1 MAMTMRSPK
10 SWRLWPTVAAVLAS
24 PAAIGGRPHT
34 TDTASVT
41 LQESVWE
48 RVYSDEQAKRGEQL
62 YKTSCSYCHRDD
74 LSGGFFDDGT
84 GRAPALA
91 GARAFNSS
99 FAERWN
105 DASLAEV
112 LATIA
117 STMPQN
123 RPASLNLQA
132 YVDILTYLLSK
143 NGIPS
148 GPRELSTDLE
158 TLQQIVVTPK
168 P

>member
-1 MAMTMRSPK
+1 LRLGKGDEAAIASSGEQAAGNRRRNLSPK
-10 SWRLWPTVAAVLAS
+10 AR
-24 PAAIGGRPHT
+24 
-34 TDTASVT
+34 
-41 LQESVWE
+41 
-48 RVYSDEQAKRGEQL
+48 RGEQL

-91 GARAFNSS
+91 GERVFNSS
-99 FAERWN
+99 FVERWN
-105 DASLAEV
+105 DASLGEV

-123 RPASLNLQA
+123 RPASLNLQT
-132 YVDILTYLLSK
+132 YVDILTYLLSR

-148 GPRELSTDLE
+148 GPRELPTDLE
-158 TLQQIVVTPK
+158 RLQQIVVTPK

>member
-1 MAMTMRSPK
+1 MPIISATFC
-10 SWRLWPTVAAVLAS
+10 RLSSTVLALASLTVAAGSAR
-24 PAAIGGRPHT
+24 GNEG
-34 TDTASVT
+34 T
-41 LQESVWE
+41 LIAVQDSVWE
-48 RVYSDEQAKRGEQL
+48 RVYSDEQARRGEQQ

-91 GARAFNSS
+91 GPRAFNSS

-105 DASLAEV
+105 DASLAEI
-112 LATIA
+112 LATIV

-123 RPASLNLQA
+123 KPTSLSLPV

-143 NGIPS
+143 NDIPS

-158 TLQQIVVTPK
+158 TLQQIIVTPK